1 MRGGW
6 FLNQPPTPQVTQRA
20 AKMMHAALFAGV
32 VVIFAFLS
40 AMRLVA
46 DPSVTTGLA
55 HILRYAGLAQLIVIG
70 IVIFRI
76 RNRIPAFGSGDD
88 IDGWWAMS
96 GRAVVLTWV
105 LSEATATLAGV
116 IWFLTADP
124 AMLVVIVAALVLLY
138 RLRPGVWTAPES

>member
-1 MRGGW
+1 MVP
-6 FLNQPPTPQVTQRA
+6 LNQLPAQQVTQRA

-32 VVIFAFLS
+32 LVIFAILA
-40 AMRLVA
+40 AMRQMA
-46 DPSVTTGLA
+46 DPSVTAGLA

-76 RNRIPAFGSGDD
+76 RSRIPAFGGGDD
-88 IDGWWAMS
+88 IDGWWAVS

-105 LSEATATLAGV
+105 LSEGTATLAGV

-124 AMLVVIVAALVLLY
+124 AMLVVVAAALVLLF
-138 RLRPGVWTAPES
+138 RLRPGVWTAPGS